1 MSKAVITLEPLACPS
16 CLKKIESAVRELN
29 GIDHNNVKGVFNAS
43 KIRVDFDEKTL
54 AIEDIEKVIKDLG
67 YPVIKSKVKAA

>member
-43 KIRVDFDEKTL
+43 KIRVDFDENMLAVEDVEK
-54 AIEDIEKVIKDLG
+54 AIENLG
-67 YPVIKSKVKAA
+67 YPVIKSKVKIA

>member
-1 MSKAVITLEPLACPS
+1 MSKGVITLEPLACPS

-43 KIRVDFDEKTL
+43 KIRVDFDENMLTVEDVEK
-54 AIEDIEKVIKDLG
+54 AIENLG
-67 YPVIKSKVKAA
+67 YPVIKSKVKIA

>member
-1 MSKAVITLEPLACPS
+1 MSKAVITLEPLSCPS

-43 KIRVDFDEKTL
+43 KIRVDFDENMLAVEDVEK
-54 AIEDIEKVIKDLG
+54 AIENLG
-67 YPVIKSKVKAA
+67 YPVIKSKVKIA

>member
-43 KIRVDFDEKTL
+43 KIRVAFDENMLTV
-54 AIEDIEKVIKDLG
+54 EDIEKAIENLG
-67 YPVIKSKVKAA
+67 YPVIKSKVKIA

>member
-43 KIRVDFDEKTL
+43 KIRVDFDENMLTVEDVEK
-54 AIEDIEKVIKDLG
+54 AIENLG
-67 YPVIKSKVKAA
+67 YPVIKSKVKIA

>member
-1 MSKAVITLEPLACPS
+1 MSKAVITLEPLGCPS

-43 KIRVDFDEKTL
+43 KIRVDFDENMLTVEDVEK
-54 AIEDIEKVIKDLG
+54 AIENLG
-67 YPVIKSKVKAA
+67 YPVIKSKVKIA